1 MFRPTSYPPRP
12 GRAAPQKNDR
22 QQGVYKLKEWE
33 GHPIGQTFLGD
44 SNRKRIEMP
53 VTGVGESFWSRAGLY
68 RDSHSFRH
76 RGFCA
81 ASTSLS
87 PFPLENTGLPI
98 VPPMRKGNCNFPSTN
113 AAPESRATAL
123 VKKLSLVVISAKPR

>member
-1 MFRPTSYPPRP
+1 VEPARKTIAS
-12 GRAAPQKNDR
+12 RACTN
-22 QQGVYKLKEWE
+22 YKEWE
-33 GHPIGQTFLGD
+33 GHPVGHTFLGD
-44 SNRKRIEMP
+44 SHRKRIEMS
-53 VTGVGESFWSRAGLY
+53 VTGVGESFWSRGGVK
-68 RDSHSFRH
+68 RDSRCIRH
-76 RGFCA
+76 RGFRA

-113 AAPESRATAL
+113 AAPERRATAL